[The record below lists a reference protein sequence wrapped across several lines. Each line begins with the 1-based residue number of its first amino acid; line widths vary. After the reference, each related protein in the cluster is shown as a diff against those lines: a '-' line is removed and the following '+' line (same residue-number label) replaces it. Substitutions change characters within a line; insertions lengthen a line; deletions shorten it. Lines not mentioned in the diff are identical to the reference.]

1 MIHGNATQE
10 AVECVPW
17 DEMPAFETEVCQG
30 REICVAV
37 GEDREGECL
46 CNYVL
51 GYERSHEGRCVVT
64 AGYYLNTAWMVGCIV
79 TNVVVVVRVA
89 KVLRRS
95 YDTRTDHRKNATS
108 KFVSVF
114 LWLMM
119 CYAAVALAQF
129 SVYLYTMI
137 AHAHTGTWRSTW
149 DTLLMTGATLFNLS
163 LGMGPLLFTT
173 GLTGSFRSGS
183 LSPSARAT
191 GIKSGD
197 QPNTPARPRILN
209 GERLTAAMY
218 MFWAT
223 PLLLTLLILPVGI
236 LTAAAAMSVY
246 TAVIVGPAFLI
257 IGGKARRSMLDS
269 PDPRVQ
275 EHAEIM
281 KTLLWRARI
290 GFTLLAT
297 LLVPAGALSGG
308 VAASSALARK
318 ITTYTV
324 VALYQIVTG
333 SRAYMAFSMCDYA
346 LNLHELA
353 GLFRTSR
360 SDAKAAS
367 LTEYTRGVL
376 GIVVEKPAEEKSQR
390 RAARVAPLPGGLS
403 KAEGEDHEDAQLGGG
418 FAFEAREAAQ
428 RKEEGSGSASK
439 RSRDSTAMEY
449 KDTQLGGGFAHE
461 ARMEAV
467 RRSYSI
473 SRSGSKSD
481 KYSDRRNNSGNN
493 IHSSKYS
500 PGRHNSLDEWRRNSL
515 GEWCRSSSD
524 KLRQY
529 SLYELRRNSSGSAAS
544 HLQQQQ
550 IAKAYADDS
559 IACQLSGSDNA
570 SKPGELSKN
579 WANYRYAQV
588 VAGRRGSEFSE
599 GDGPKYFD

>member
-403 KAEGEDHEDAQLGGG
+403 KAEYETVDATAPNPNAHPKPSPNLIPEKPPRVKIMRMRSSGVASRSRRGK
-418 FAFEAREAAQ
+418 R
-428 RKEEGSGSASK
+428 RKEKRKAAAALRNAAEIPRRWSTRTRSSAAASRMRRGWR
-439 RSRDSTAMEY
+439 RSAEVIVSPAAAAKVTSTA
-449 KDTQLGGGFAHE
+449 TGGTTPATISTAPSTAPGGTTLWTSGAATLWASGAAALRTSCANILCTSCAAT
-461 ARMEAV
+461 ARAV
-467 RRSYSI
+467 PLVISSN
-473 SRSGSKSD
+473 SRSQK
-481 KYSDRRNNSGNN
+481 
-493 IHSSKYS
+493 HT
-500 PGRHNSLDEWRRNSL
+500 PTTPSL
-515 GEWCRSSSD
+515 
-524 KLRQY
+524 
-529 SLYELRRNSSGSAAS
+529 AS
-544 HLQQQQ
+544 FRDQ
-550 IAKAYADDS
+550 ITP
-559 IACQLSGSDNA
+559 A
-570 SKPGELSKN
+570 SRAS
-579 WANYRYAQV
+579 
-588 VAGRRGSEFSE
+588 
-599 GDGPKYFD
+599 